1 LRRKAEASRKAHDG
15 LIGIAMQVYL
25 PIAEMSVDALL
36 LLGIGFGVGWLSGL
50 FGVGGGF
57 LLTPLLMLI
66 GIPSAVAVA
75 SGANQ
80 TLGASISGLIAQ
92 WRRGNVDWRM
102 GLTLFAGG
110 LLGSA
115 LGVQIFALLKRWG
128 QVDVAVSLFYVVIL
142 GIVGALMVRESVTAL
157 LRRRRG
163 AAPKRKLHEHTWL
176 HGLPF
181 KLRFRDS
188 RLYIS
193 VIPPLVIGFGI
204 GMLSAIMGV
213 GGGFMLVPAMI
224 YILGMPTAIVIGTSL
239 FQVVFVSANVTLL
252 QAWQV
257 GSVDIVLTMLL
268 LVGGVAGAQFGAAMG
283 TKLRGEETRALLGL
297 LVLSVAIGL
306 AWNLLQT
313 PSRAFTISPIS

>member
-1 LRRKAEASRKAHDG
+1 
-15 LIGIAMQVYL
+15 MQVYL

-163 AAPKRKLHEHTWL
+163 TVPRRKLHEHTWL

-181 KLRFRDS
+181 KRRFRDS

-224 YILGMPTAIVIGTSL
+224 YILGMPTSIVIGTSL

-268 LVGGVAGAQFGAAMG
+268 LAGGVAGAQFGAAMG
-283 TKLRGEETRALLGL
+283 TKLRGEETRALLGI
-297 LVLSVAIGL
+297 LVLSVAFAL

-313 PSRAFTISPIS
+313 PSRSFTLGPLL

>member
-1 LRRKAEASRKAHDG
+1 
-15 LIGIAMQVYL
+15 MQVYL

-66 GIPSAVAVA
+66 GIPPAVAVA

-142 GIVGALMVRESVTAL
+142 GVVGALMVRESVTAL

-163 AAPKRKLHEHTWL
+163 AAPRRKLHEHTWL

-193 VIPPLVIGFGI
+193 VIPPLAIGFGI

-224 YILGMPTAIVIGTSL
+224 YILGMPTSIVIGTSL

-268 LVGGVAGAQFGAAMG
+268 LAGGVAGAQFGAAMG

-297 LVLSVAIGL
+297 LVLSVAFAL

-313 PSRAFTISPIS
+313 PSRAFTLGPLP

>member
-1 LRRKAEASRKAHDG
+1 
-15 LIGIAMQVYL
+15 MQVYL

-57 LLTPLLMLI
+57 LLTPLLILI
-66 GIPSAVAVA
+66 GIPSPVAVA

-80 TLGASISGLIAQ
+80 TLGASVSGLIAQ
-92 WRRGNVDWRM
+92 WRRGNVDPRV
-102 GLTLFAGG
+102 GVVLLIGG
-110 LLGSA
+110 LLGS
-115 LGVQIFALLKRWG
+115 LSGVQLFAALRRMG
-128 QVDVAVSLFYVVIL
+128 QVDLAVALFYVVVL
-142 GIVGALMVRESVTAL
+142 GTVGMLMVRESVRAII
-157 LRRRRG
+157 RRKRG
-163 AAPKRKLHEHTWL
+163 AVQKHREHTWL

-181 KLRFRDS
+181 KMRFRKS

-193 VIPPLVIGFGI
+193 VIPVLMVGFSIGV
-204 GMLSAIMGV
+204 LSAVMGV

-224 YILGMPTAIVIGTSL
+224 YLLGIPTSVVIGTSL

-268 LVGGVAGAQFGAAMG
+268 LAGGVAGAQFGAAMG
-283 TKLRGEETRALLGL
+283 QKLRGEETRALLGL
-297 LVLSVAIGL
+297 LVLSVAAALLIDL
-306 AWNLLQT
+306 LRTPVNL
-313 PSRAFTISPIS
+313 FTIGPLP

>member
-1 LRRKAEASRKAHDG
+1 
-15 LIGIAMQVYL
+15 
-25 PIAEMSVDALL
+25 MSVDALL

-80 TLGASISGLIAQ
+80 TLGASISGLLAQ

-115 LGVQIFALLKRWG
+115 LGVQIFALLKRLG

-163 AAPKRKLHEHTWL
+163 AAPRRKLHEHTWL

-181 KLRFRDS
+181 KMRFRDS

-193 VIPPLVIGFGI
+193 VIPPLAIGFGI

-268 LVGGVAGAQFGAAMG
+268 LAGGVAGAQFGAAMG

-297 LVLSVAIGL
+297 LVLSVAFGL

-313 PSRAFTISPIS
+313 PSRAFTLGPLL

>member
-1 LRRKAEASRKAHDG
+1 
-15 LIGIAMQVYL
+15 MQVYL

-163 AAPKRKLHEHTWL
+163 AVPRRKLHEHTWL

-257 GSVDIVLTMLL
+257 GSVDIVLTLL
-268 LVGGVAGAQFGAAMG
+268 LLAGGVAGAQFGTAMG

-297 LVLSVAIGL
+297 LVLSVAFGL

-313 PSRAFTISPIS
+313 PSRAFTLSPIS